1 MKFLIIIVWLSSGE
15 VHLSILQAYNMIK
28 KTEVQFEQ
36 VEFFQI
42 LEKTNKFIECMNGK
56 HDEIDIIIE
65 SEFPNKRRRISRK
78 MFN

>member
-1 MKFLIIIVWLSSGE
+1 
-15 VHLSILQAYNMIK
+15 MIK